1 MPMSELI
8 KCVYDYRNLL
18 GRRDLLRMHLDAE
31 EKHRLESL
39 DQLLEWRP
47 EEGGPSTFPLALR
60 RKFSRFDMR
69 IPATVRVGRGDSAAP
84 IVIVNM
90 GGGGVVV
97 EPAPSLRRG
106 ELTVVKIKCSALGR
120 EFHFPAQA
128 KWLSESLNR
137 SSMGLAFVGIPIE
150 LRYGVGRSASIADA
164 A

>member
-1 MPMSELI
+1 MPMSEMI

-18 GRRDLLRMHLDAE
+18 GRRDLMRMRLDAE
-31 EKHRLESL
+31 DLHRLESL
-39 DQLLEWRP
+39 ERLLEWRP
-47 EEGGPSTFPLALR
+47 EDGGPSSFPISLR
-60 RKFSRFDMR
+60 RKFARFDLR
-69 IPATVRVGRGDSAAP
+69 VPATVKVGVLPAP
-84 IVIVNM
+84 IVIVSL
-90 GGGGVVV
+90 GAGGVVV

-106 ELTVVKIKCSALGR
+106 ELTVLKVKCSSLSR

-150 LRYGVGRSASIADA
+150 LRYGVGRSAPLADA